1 MRFSQQN
8 TAHLRRG
15 GTPPSPG
22 TGIHVARAGGRLAG
36 RVALITGASRGIG
49 AAVAHGFAREGA
61 AVAVN
66 HLPHPDMRR
75 LAEQVAKEIEA
86 GGGNAMSIGAD
97 ISDAA
102 EVANMVTA
110 VRDTIGAPDVL
121 VLNAAATE
129 RRSWTAIDVESWDR
143 ISAVNLRGA
152 FLCAREVHRC
162 MRERGDGRIITV
174 SSVMAQ
180 LGMPGALHYVTSK
193 AGVIG
198 FTRALAREV
207 GGDGITVNCVVP
219 GAIRTELEVEELP
232 DQEALRERAAGRQ
245 SVPRRGVPAD
255 LVGTF
260 VYLASADSDFV
271 TGQVINVDGGWAHV

>member
-1 MRFSQQN
+1 M
-8 TAHLRRG
+8 
-15 GTPPSPG
+15 PVSPEDG
-22 TGIHVARAGGRLAG
+22 RADAGSGGRLAG

-49 AAVAHGFAREGA
+49 AAVAQAFAREGA
-61 AVAVN
+61 AVALN
-66 HLPHPDMRR
+66 HLPHPEMRR

-86 GGGNAMSIGAD
+86 QGGDAMSIGAD
-97 ISDAA
+97 ISDAGA
-102 EVANMVTA
+102 VTAMMAA

-129 RRSWTAIDVESWDR
+129 RRSWTDIDAGSWDR

-152 FLCAREVHRC
+152 FLCARAVHPSMHAQRF
-162 MRERGDGRIITV
+162 GRIITV

-180 LGMPGALHYVTSK
+180 LGLPGALHYVTSK

-207 GGDGITVNCVVP
+207 GAEGITVNCVVP
-219 GAIRTELEVEELP
+219 GAIRTEVEVADFP
-232 DQEALRERAAGRQ
+232 DQETLRQRAAARQ

-255 LVGTF
+255 LTGTF
-260 VYLASADSDFV
+260 VYLASTDSDFV
-271 TGQVINVDGGWAHV
+271 TGQVINVDGGWAHI

>member
-1 MRFSQQN
+1 MPTSHWQ
-8 TAHLRRG
+8 TDEEITGRG
-15 GTPPSPG
+15 T
-22 TGIHVARAGGRLAG
+22 RLAG

-49 AAVAHGFAREGA
+49 AAVAAGFAREGA

-75 LAEQVAKEIEA
+75 LAEQIAKEIEA
-86 GGGNAMSIGAD
+86 EGGVAMSVGAD
-97 ISDAA
+97 ISDAGA
-102 EVANMVTA
+102 VAGMVAA

-129 RRSWTAIDVESWDR
+129 RRRWTDIDVDGWDR

-152 FLCAREVHRC
+152 FICAREVHQF
-162 MRERGDGRIITV
+162 MRKKGYGKIITV

-180 LGMPGALHYVTSK
+180 LGLPGALHYVTSK
-193 AGVIG
+193 AGIVG

-207 GGDGITVNCVVP
+207 GTEGITVNCVVP
-219 GAIRTELEVEELP
+219 GAIRTEMEIEEFP
-232 DQEALRERAAGRQ
+232 DQEVLRQQAATRQ
-245 SVPRRGVPAD
+245 SVPRRGLPAD

-271 TGQVINVDGGWAHV
+271 TGQVLNVDGGWAHC

>member
-1 MRFSQQN
+1 MGYIEQN
-8 TAHLRRG
+8 ML
-15 GTPPSPG
+15 PG
-22 TGIHVARAGGRLAG
+22 PDWLSDRDPTDIPKRLAG

-49 AAVAHGFAREGA
+49 AAVAAGFAREGA

-66 HLPHPDMRR
+66 HLPHPEMRR

-86 GGGNAMSIGAD
+86 EGGTAVSIGAD
-97 ISDAA
+97 ICDASA
-102 EVANMVTA
+102 VADMVA
-110 VRDTIGAPDVL
+110 MIRDAIGPPDVL

-129 RRSWTAIDVESWDR
+129 RRSWTDIDVDGWDH

-152 FLCAREVHRC
+152 FVCARAVHTF
-162 MRERGDGRIITV
+162 MREQGYGKIITV

-180 LGMPGALHYVTSK
+180 LGLPGALHYVTSK
-193 AGVIG
+193 AGIIG

-207 GGDGITVNCVVP
+207 GADGITVNCVVP
-219 GAIRTELEVEELP
+219 GAIRTELEIEEFS
-232 DQEALRERAAGRQ
+232 DQEALRQRAAARQ

-271 TGQVINVDGGWAHV
+271 TGQVLNVDGGWVHC